1 MEEIFQFIR
10 NGNTE
15 AALDALESKRSTY
28 PTHTQKAI
36 VLLKAAW
43 INLKNQQQM
52 GLISTEEAER
62 IHNRIN
68 LGTLDVG
75 QDISSNG
82 GGHNINLQGINADLL
97 NEQTEKIVLQIEQAT
112 FHQVS
117 GNQVQVGKAD
127 NVVVGSGNTITTKVN
142 KGWGIVQ
149 YTLLILVISILGLG
163 GWYAF
168 QQIGNS
174 TDNILLSLSTI
185 QADINALAK
194 KDSAVKNAFNDEIK
208 EELNKGWE
216 ALQSKDLN
224 GAIVH
229 LSNVAEVAPAP
240 RLLLQLGLAYREY
253 KQEIQAEQ
261 YILKAFEADPGLKQE
276 YIRSLRGQR
285 INLLNI
291 TNGGSLV
298 KASDGGMEQLLHH
311 FNAYSGAFPCEA
323 VFAFGDKMPATFD
336 LFQVY
341 VKETHG
347 YNARHFELSVADAP
361 TGPFKTIK
369 SFETENAFLSGGF
382 QDFSF
387 PPVTARY
394 LKMKM
399 LDTHGQTN
407 FGWVGDIRLMGM
419 LTD

>member
-15 AALDALESKRSTY
+15 AAIDALESKRSTY

-52 GLISTEEAER
+52 GLISSEEAER

-75 QDISSNG
+75 QDIASNG
-82 GGHNINLQGINADLL
+82 GGLNINLQGIHTDLL
-97 NEQTEKIVLQIEQAT
+97 NEKTEKIVQQIEQAT

-117 GNQVQVGKAD
+117 GNQVQVKKAD

-149 YTLLILVISILGLG
+149 YSLLVLGISLLGFG

-168 QQIGNS
+168 QHIGNS
-174 TDNILLSLSTI
+174 TDNIFLSLSNI
-185 QADINALAK
+185 QADIDALAR
-194 KDSAVKNAFNDEIK
+194 KDSGVKNAFNDEIK
-208 EELNKGWE
+208 EELSKGWK
-216 ALQSKDLN
+216 ALQSNDLN
-224 GAIVH
+224 GAVVH
-229 LSNVAEVAPAP
+229 LSKVAEVAPAP
-240 RLLLQLGLAYREY
+240 KLLLQLGLAYRQY

-261 YILKAFEADPGLKQE
+261 YILKAFAGDPGVKQE
-276 YIRSLRGQR
+276 YIHSLRGQR

-291 TNGGSLV
+291 TNGASLV
-298 KASDGGMEQLLHH
+298 KASDGDMEQLIHH
-311 FNAYSGAFPCEA
+311 FNAFSGAFPCEA
-323 VFAFGDKMPATFD
+323 VFAFGNGAPATFD
-336 LFQVY
+336 QFQVY
-341 VKETHG
+341 VKETNG

-361 TGPFKTIK
+361 AGPFKVVK
-369 SFETENAFLSGGF
+369 SFETENAFLAGGF
-382 QDFSF
+382 QEFSF

-394 LKMKM
+394 LKLKL
-399 LDTHGQTN
+399 LDTHGGTN
-407 FGWVGDIRLMGM
+407 FGWVGDIRLMGI
-419 LTD
+419 LKD